1 MANLFDL
8 SGLKNKPKRNG
19 FDLSRKNIYSISAGE
34 LLPVLTEEMLPGDS
48 FTIDL
53 QSFTRTQPMNTA
65 AFARMRQYYDFFFV
79 PYHLLWSRFGNFIT
93 SVPNNQ
99 ISKYSTI
106 GTNNSET
113 QYAPLFDFDSYI
125 DALARYSDKWGIN
138 NQPLDPTK
146 QQVIDYYDPAGRPYD
161 ETSFKL
167 MSYLG
172 YPVGMQADPR
182 SPYKKEYNPGSLS
195 PFRFLA
201 YQKIYADYYRFDQ
214 WEQTDSALFNVDFY
228 DGTNSA
234 PLKFDDFTVHKNADG
249 NQIGMYVMPNSPF
262 TLRYAN
268 FKRDL
273 LRGVLPN
280 QQFGSTSSVNIDQ
293 VVTRSFLDTLQS
305 DYVTLQGFEGSAT
318 NDVSGESNRYT
329 NINYQ
334 NGRLTVKVGSPA
346 SNDVLSN
353 VNVTGYFNILT
364 LRFAEAAQK
373 FNEIKGAN
381 SYDYIKQI
389 QAHFGVTPPKGLS
402 HRVKYL
408 GGCVCDLSIDPVTN
422 TNLTG
427 DNSPQIFGKGTFAV
441 DGKISFKCDDYG
453 ILMCITHVLPI
464 SDYSSTRISQKLRAN
479 SPEDWPLPEFDSLG
493 LEAVTI
499 SEIPG
504 SVFLNQD
511 KQLKSF
517 GYAPRYYNW
526 KTALDE
532 VHGDLET
539 IERQWTITQDFAD
552 YLSQAADYT
561 SFGYKFF
568 KVFPSVLDPLFAFG
582 SKPTGERI
590 LVSDQ
595 FLVNSYFDFKCV
607 RNLSYDG
614 MPY

>member
-1 MANLFDL
+1 MANLFDYA
-8 SGLKNKPKRNG
+8 GLKNKPKRNG

-93 SVPNNQ
+93 DVPNNQ
-99 ISKYSTI
+99 FSKTSAV
-106 GTNNSET
+106 GTNQRKT
-113 QYAPLFDFDSYI
+113 LYAPLFDFDTYAN
-125 DALARYSDKWGIN
+125 ALSTYGDTYGLG
-138 NQPLDPTK
+138 NQPLNPTAD
-146 QQVIDYYDPAGRPYD
+146 QVSKYFDQAGRPFD
-161 ETSFKL
+161 ESSYKL
-167 MSYLG
+167 MNYLG
-172 YPVGMQADPR
+172 YPIDVAD
-182 SPYKKEYNPGSLS
+182 NPHNSSHKDTVIGSLS

-201 YQKIYADYYRFDQ
+201 YQKIYSDYYRFDQ
-214 WEQTDSALFNVDFY
+214 WQPTDSALFNIDWF
-228 DGTNSA
+228 DGTKST
-234 PLKFDDFTVHKNADG
+234 PIKFDDFTIYKHASAD
-249 NQIGMYVMPNSPF
+249 QIGQLIMPDSPF

-273 LRGVLPN
+273 LRGILPSQQYGIPRSVDIN
-280 QQFGSTSSVNIDQ
+280 QN
-293 VVTRSFLDTLQS
+293 VTKSFINSIYSQNVQIGNPVGRLTDT
-305 DYVTLQGFEGSAT
+305 D
-318 NDVSGESNRYT
+318 
-329 NINYQ
+329 NINYDFSS
-334 NGRLTVKVGSPA
+334 GSLH
-346 SNDVLSN
+346 SDEFEIISMNDDLLKD
-353 VNVTGYFNILT
+353 VNVSGYFNVLA

-373 FNEIKGAN
+373 FAEIKGAN

-402 HRVKYL
+402 HRVEYI
-408 GGCVCDLSIDPVTN
+408 GGCVSDLSIDPVTN
-422 TNLTG
+422 QNLTG
-427 DNSPQIFGKGTFAV
+427 DNSPQIYGKGTFAV
-441 DGKISFKCDDYG
+441 DGKIKYKCDDYG

-464 SDYSSTRISQKLRAN
+464 SDYASNRISAKLRAQN
-479 SPEDWPLPEFDSLG
+479 PDDWPIPEFDSLG
-493 LEAVTI
+493 LEAVTV

-504 SVFLNQD
+504 SVYLPQN
-511 KQLKSF
+511 KQLGTI

-532 VHGDLET
+532 VHGDLQT
-539 IERQWTITQDFAD
+539 IERQWTITQDFTNYLQFAD
-552 YLSQAADYT
+552 KDGLALGSR
-561 SFGYKFF
+561 FF
-568 KVFPSVLDPLFAFG
+568 KVTPSVLDSLFAFG
-582 SKPTGERI
+582 SKPTGERT